1 MRLNICL
8 VILTQISQLTQFF
21 VMMQFFWNNRV
32 DKDWVHRMDVVDD
45 IFNAGI
51 TAIYC
56 FIFSTFA
63 TSEQR
68 IRELHPD
75 SEQNGIL
82 GLFSNNPMLRY
93 RTSYGPITSP
103 MGLLSLSTMSQTHN
117 AYNYPAKLSSTDYLA
132 LPEPTPHSHSRSNK
146 Q

>member
-1 MRLNICL
+1 MPSLRLNICL
-8 VILTQISQLTQFF
+8 VILTQISQLVQFF
-21 VMMQFFWNNRV
+21 VMMQFFWNSRV

-82 GLFSNNPMLRY
+82 GLFSNNPILRY
-93 RTSYGPITSP
+93 RT
-103 MGLLSLSTMSQTHN
+103 
-117 AYNYPAKLSSTDYLA
+117 
-132 LPEPTPHSHSRSNK
+132 
-146 Q
+146 